1 MQRFRSCE
9 EPRVQEL
16 EGSPAPRAQGIAEVG
31 TGQPGRGQTQQ
42 GRWAEAKGSGFSMCY
57 EALE

>member
-1 MQRFRSCE
+1 MQRFRSWE

-16 EGSPAPRAQGIAEVG
+16 EGGPAPRAQGIAEVG
-31 TGQPGRGQTQQ
+31 TGRPGRGQTQQ
-42 GRWAEAKGSGFSMCY
+42 GQWVEAKGSGFSMCY